1 MTSSNLPVQVREA
14 PGQELTGTPA
24 AIRAKAEQRGF
35 FRNALLFVLIGIVLY
50 LLLYAGT
57 DRLIYQYAKR
67 NRFYNVKTAQSAEY
81 DYVILGASHAA
92 VFDYADMNAQL
103 QAMTGNKILNLSIV
117 GSGPV
122 VERFLLEYFL
132 AGHRTKNVLYVVDA
146 FAFNSREW
154 NEKRF
159 EDVRLFDRAPFDPT
173 LAGIMLQKDVTR
185 WAGWD
190 YVNGFSRINNADR
203 FKPDVTD
210 DEAQRFAKTV
220 YRPVK
225 QIDQQRIDYLYP
237 KNLDPQALPHYL
249 GEFENLIAFLKQ
261 QNIRLVVI
269 KPPIPTRMYNL
280 LPNEAQFDSALK
292 SMLDRE
298 GIEFHDFSLVD
309 NDDKFFFN
317 PDHLNQAG
325 VLNFYQSHLKSV
337 LMSGTETAQ
346 Q

>member
-1 MTSSNLPVQVREA
+1 MASPDVSVTINQSTAEEIADGRPTQAEL
-14 PGQELTGTPA
+14 GQ
-24 AIRAKAEQRGF
+24 
-35 FRNALLFVLIGIVLY
+35 FRRQALLFSLIGVLIYLALY
-50 LLLYAGT
+50 VGT
-57 DRLIYQYAKR
+57 DQLIYQYGKR
-67 NRFYNVKTAQSAEY
+67 NRFFNIKTARHAEY

-103 QAMTGNKILNLSIV
+103 EAMTGNRILNLSIV

-122 VERFLLEYFL
+122 VERVLLEYL
-132 AGHRTKNVLYVVDA
+132 LVGHRTKNVLYVVDS
-146 FAFNSREW
+146 FAFNSRDW

-173 LAGIMLQKDVTR
+173 LVQVLFQNPASRPVT
-185 WAGWD
+185 WD

-237 KNLDPQALPHYL
+237 ENLDPQAIPHYL

-261 QNIRLVVI
+261 RNIRLVVM
-269 KPPIPTRMYNL
+269 KPPVPTRFYNM
-280 LPNEAQFDSALK
+280 LPGEVEFDAALK
-292 SMLDRE
+292 PILDRNRV
-298 GIEFHDFSLVD
+298 EFHDFSLVA
-309 NDDKFFFN
+309 NDEKFYFN

-325 VLNFYQSHLKSV
+325 VLNFYANHLKEV
-337 LMSGTETAQ
+337 LRQPSLGKVN
-346 Q
+346 